1 MLNLR
6 VPVMLAMLALL
17 AACVTINV
25 YFPAAAAQEAADRII
40 DKVYG
45 TDEQAPEKRPDAQ
58 PQPEANPQPQPQ
70 SQWQH
75 DAVSMRTVAA
85 ALDWLIPPAQA
96 AEPDIDIQTPAIQNI
111 TASMERRHAS
121 LADHYA
127 SGAIGMTGD
136 GRIAVRELNAV
147 PLRERSRVQQ
157 LVADE
162 NRDRN
167 ALYAEIARANG
178 HPEWEGYIRSTFAR
192 RWVAKAPAGWW
203 YQDAAGGWRRK

>member
-1 MLNLR
+1 MLKLR
-6 VPVMLAMLALL
+6 MPVLLAMLALL

-45 TDEQAPEKRPDAQ
+45 TDEKAPEKQPDAQ
-58 PQPEANPQPQPQ
+58 PQPDASPQPQ
-70 SQWQH
+70 SQR
-75 DAVSMRTVAA
+75 DAMFIHAFAA
-85 ALDWLIPPAQA
+85 VLDWLIPPAQA
-96 AEPDIDIQTPAIQNI
+96 AEPDIDIQSPAIQTI

-121 LADHYA
+121 LAPHYG

-136 GRIAVRELNAV
+136 GRIAMRDLNTV

-178 HPEWEGYIRSTFAR
+178 HPEWEGDIRATFAR

-203 YQDAAGGWRRK
+203 YQDAAGGWKRK

>member
-1 MLNLR
+1 MLKLR
-6 VPVMLAMLALL
+6 MPVLLAMLALL

-45 TDEQAPEKRPDAQ
+45 TDEKAPTKQPDAQ
-58 PQPEANPQPQPQ
+58 PQPDAKPQPQ
-70 SQWQH
+70 SQWQR
-75 DAVSMRTVAA
+75 DAVLMRTFAA

-96 AEPDIDIQTPAIQNI
+96 AEPDIDIQSPAIQTI
-111 TASMERRHAS
+111 TASMERRHAG
-121 LADHYA
+121 LAPHYA

-136 GRIAVRELNAV
+136 GRIAVRDLNAV

-178 HPEWEGYIRSTFAR
+178 HPEWESDIRATFAR

-203 YQDAAGGWRRK
+203 YQDAAGGWKRK